1 MLRNIIS
8 SSNQMVFFHRTK
20 KTHDIKTS
28 TKILSTQ
35 KSSVLTT
42 WLLCNIVHF
51 GCGDKDGFNVPSNS
65 NTSND
70 IDGNSDDCPSSWE
83 TIDGGWLDPKRCL
96 AWSEVS
102 NDLTWYEAISTTES
116 SNDQSD
122 TDYCAELNIDGYS
135 NWRVP
140 TVDELRDV
148 SLRNHPFTNTS
159 GDLWS
164 STKDPASS
172 LVWTVNL
179 DQPGMEVLLNPSDT
193 ALVRCVY
200 DL

>member
-1 MLRNIIS
+1 MIRYFTNYIQKRI
-8 SSNQMVFFHRTK
+8 VFFHTK
-20 KTHDIKTS
+20 KPCNATNQHRLATHS
-28 TKILSTQ
+28 LSICT
-35 KSSVLTT
+35 
-42 WLLCNIVHF
+42 LLFCI

-65 NTSND
+65 NTSN
-70 IDGNSDDCPSSWE
+70 NTNETSDDCPSSWE
-83 TIDGGWLDPKRCL
+83 TIDGGWLDPKLCL
-96 AWSEVS
+96 AWSDVS

-122 TDYCAELNIDGYS
+122 ADYCAELSVDGYS

-140 TVDELRDV
+140 TVEELRDV
-148 SLRNHPFTNTS
+148 SVRNHPFNNTS

-164 STKDPASS
+164 STKDPASG